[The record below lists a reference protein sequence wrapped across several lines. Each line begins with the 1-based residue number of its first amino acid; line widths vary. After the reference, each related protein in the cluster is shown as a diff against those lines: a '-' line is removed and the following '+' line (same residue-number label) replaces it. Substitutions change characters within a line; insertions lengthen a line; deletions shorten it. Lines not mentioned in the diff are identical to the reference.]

1 MALNQLTEQPP
12 LQLRSGSGPRHGMFV
27 ETHWWRAF
35 YVINQIA
42 NTLVTFSVSYLRNGS
57 LAFKALAEMDLLVR
71 MNGTRVDRDVKAP
84 QLQASVRTLVSSAS
98 GALVIHI
105 KSLA

>member
-1 MALNQLTEQPP
+1 MI
-12 LQLRSGSGPRHGMFV
+12 
-27 ETHWWRAF
+27 F

-71 MNGTRVDRDVKAP
+71 MNGTRVDRDVKTFTP
-84 QLQASVRTLVSSAS
+84 SSFGTDLCFLRVRSSCHSYQITDVNSTA
-98 GALVIHI
+98 G
-105 KSLA
+105 

>member
-27 ETHWWRAF
+27 ETHWWHAF

-42 NTLVTFSVSYLRNGS
+42 NTLVRFNVSYLRNGS

-71 MNGTRVDRDVKAP
+71 MNGTRVD
-84 QLQASVRTLVSSAS
+84 
-98 GALVIHI
+98 
-105 KSLA
+105 